1 MTAIGLFMEQG
12 RQGLDIVVFSSS
24 SKLAISALQNG
35 FVSKAKRK
43 QKSQYLIEKIVA
55 FGKAPFI
62 FPKPLTPTKKD
73 DMDLLVWMG
82 IINK

>member
-1 MTAIGLFMEQG
+1 MEQG

-62 FPKPLTPTKKD
+62 FP
-73 DMDLLVWMG
+73 
-82 IINK
+82 